1 MSELRKRGL
10 VTAVICSDP
19 FIKLGTTQAN
29 VFGTPDLPLI
39 KIPHPLGGLSLEQ
52 VEGRALVAVPQIV
65 KLIAEHAK

>member
-19 FIKLGTTQAN
+19 FIKLGTTQAK
-29 VFGTPDLPLI
+29 VFGTPDLPLV

-65 KLIAEHAK
+65 RLIGEHTQ